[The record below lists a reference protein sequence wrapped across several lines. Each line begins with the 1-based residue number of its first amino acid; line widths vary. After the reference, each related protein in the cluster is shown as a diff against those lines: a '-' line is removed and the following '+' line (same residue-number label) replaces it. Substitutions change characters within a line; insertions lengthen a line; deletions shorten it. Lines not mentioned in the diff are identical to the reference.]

1 MYLYKISNLT
11 HNNDKEKGGNFF
23 LRFSVFIFCAKIDKK
38 NNLEKEVEK

>member
-1 MYLYKISNLT
+1 MEVT
-11 HNNDKEKGGNFF
+11 FF